1 MLHLYKDFSNVSENI
16 QCIPGKIIPFV
27 HINAISFVRHYLI
40 KEALL
45 GRASF
50 IWPLENKRISWRF

>member
-1 MLHLYKDFSNVSENI
+1 MLPSHRELSNVSENM

-27 HINAISFVRHYLI
+27 HIDAISLVSYYLI

-45 GRASF
+45 GRTSF
-50 IWPLENKRISWRF
+50 IGPLENKRISSGF